1 MAGAVLLHRSM
12 SPAGL
17 REGVEGTLVM
27 CSMQEPI
34 VSALLK
40 LLILKYI
47 SENFG
52 SPVKKRENTLN

>member
-17 REGVEGTLVM
+17 REGVEGTLFK

-34 VSALLK
+34 VSALLPW
-40 LLILKYI
+40 ILT
-47 SENFG
+47 G
-52 SPVKKRENTLN
+52 WDT

>member
-27 CSMQEPI
+27 CSMQESM
-34 VSALLK
+34 VAV
-40 LLILKYI
+40 LIL
-47 SENFG
+47 
-52 SPVKKRENTLN
+52 

>member
-17 REGVEGTLVM
+17 REGALVM

-34 VSALLK
+34 VSALLPW
-40 LLILKYI
+40 ILT
-47 SENFG
+47 G
-52 SPVKKRENTLN
+52 WDT

>member
-1 MAGAVLLHRSM
+1 MAGAVLLHRPM

-34 VSALLK
+34 VSALLPW
-40 LLILKYI
+40 ILT
-47 SENFG
+47 G
-52 SPVKKRENTLN
+52 WDT